1 MDSEEVQ
8 EEVAGGLPPIY
19 FCNVSVTYKKG
30 KKKLSTHNK
39 KVDLV
44 SRYNTPASMQKDK
57 ITMDRIADDVY
68 GAAYKGQKHMM
79 IRSVNSYRVIGYV
92 NSSAI

>member
-44 SRYNTPASMQKDK
+44 SRYNTPASMQRDK

-68 GAAYKGQKHMM
+68 GVAYKGQKHMM
-79 IRSVNSYRVIGYV
+79 VKRVNSYKVIGYV
-92 NSSAI
+92 NSNAI